1 MPRIPQEGICPT
13 CDFLRVRHL
22 TRGYQA
28 EARLQ
33 QEVARVAAYLHS
45 STEEKLLK
53 DIEEQLLAN
62 HQIALL
68 DKEETGINY

>member
-1 MPRIPQEGICPT
+1 M
-13 CDFLRVRHL
+13 
-22 TRGYQA
+22 
-28 EARLQ
+28 Q

-62 HQIALL
+62 HQMALL
-68 DKEETGINY
+68 DKEETGYYFLT

>member
-1 MPRIPQEGICPT
+1 VK
-13 CDFLRVRHL
+13 FLCIVK
-22 TRGYQA
+22 QA

-62 HQIALL
+62 HQMALL
-68 DKEETGINY
+68 DKEETGYCVKNICTCFVLAYVI

>member
-1 MPRIPQEGICPT
+1 MYEI
-13 CDFLRVRHL
+13 LRRVYVS
-22 TRGYQA
+22 GEQA

-33 QEVARVAAYLHS
+33 QEVGRVVAYLHS

-62 HQIALL
+62 HQQALL
-68 DKEETGINY
+68 DKEETGEGKL